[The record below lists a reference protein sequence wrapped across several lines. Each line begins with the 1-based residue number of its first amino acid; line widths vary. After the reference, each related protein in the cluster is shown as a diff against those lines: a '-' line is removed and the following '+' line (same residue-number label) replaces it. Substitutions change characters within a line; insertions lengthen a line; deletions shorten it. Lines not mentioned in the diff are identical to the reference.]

1 MLVIIHKCIYYY
13 PVSVH
18 VSKEKA
24 QEALSVFRENGGLL
38 RTSEAR
44 ELGIHPR
51 TLYHLRD
58 SGQLDRLSRGLYRV
72 ADLPPLTH
80 PDLTVV
86 AARSDPARICLIS
99 ALDFHDLT
107 TEVPHAVDVALPG
120 NRRPPALDHPPMRVF
135 RMSGQALTEGVEHH
149 EIDGVDVKIFGPAK
163 TVADCFKFRNR
174 TGLDTAL
181 EGLRAYLEKAP
192 GRTED
197 LMHYARICRVESVL
211 RPYVEALSMQ

>member
-1 MLVIIHKCIYYY
+1 MLIIIHKCIYYY
-13 PVSVH
+13 PFSVH

-51 TLYHLRD
+51 TLYHLR
-58 SGQLDRLSRGLYRV
+58 
-72 ADLPPLTH
+72 
-80 PDLTVV
+80 
-86 AARSDPARICLIS
+86 LIS

>member
-1 MLVIIHKCIYYY
+1 MLTFMRKYIQYY
-13 PVSVH
+13 PVVVH
-18 VSKEKA
+18 VSEEKV
-24 QEALSVFRENGGLL
+24 QEALSIFRKRGGLL

-51 TLYHLRD
+51 VLYHLRD
-58 SGQLDRLSRGLYRV
+58 TGQLEKLSRGLYRV
-72 ADLPPLTH
+72 AELPPLPH
-80 PDLTVV
+80 PDLVVV
-86 AARSDPARICLIS
+86 AARSDAVRICLIS

-120 NRRPPALDHPPMRVF
+120 NRRPPALEHPPIRAF
-135 RMSGQALTEGVEHH
+135 RMSGEALTEGVQRH
-149 EIDGVDVKIFGPAK
+149 DLGGADVKIFGPAK

-174 TGLDTAL
+174 IGLDTAL
-181 EGLRAYLEKAP
+181 EGLRAYLEKGS

-211 RPYVEALSMQ
+211 RPHVEALSTA

>member
-1 MLVIIHKCIYYY
+1 VLAFARRYIHYY
-13 PVSVH
+13 PDSVH

-24 QEALSVFRENGGLL
+24 QEALSVFRDCGGLL

-72 ADLPPLTH
+72 ADLPPLSY

-86 AARSDPARICLIS
+86 SARSDPARICLIS

-120 NRRPPALDHPPMRVF
+120 NRRPPALDHPPIRVF
-135 RMSGQALTEGVEHH
+135 RMSGEALTEGVEHH
-149 EIDGVDVKIFGPAK
+149 DLGGIDVKIFGPAK

-192 GRTED
+192 SQTED
-197 LMHYARICRVESVL
+197 LMHYARTCRVESVL